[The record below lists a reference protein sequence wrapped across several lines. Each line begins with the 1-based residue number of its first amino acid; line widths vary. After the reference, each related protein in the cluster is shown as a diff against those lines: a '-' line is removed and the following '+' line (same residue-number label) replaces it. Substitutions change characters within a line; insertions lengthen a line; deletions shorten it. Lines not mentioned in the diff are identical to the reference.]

1 MGHPIQPNLRND
13 RSGIVHSALAGYVPC
28 QTRTNPDA
36 YTATDE
42 PITCKNCIKQPVT
55 RADVAEVLA
64 DPQAAD
70 DIDATRLTRAQL
82 DGEACIR
89 CHAFESGMVRVGHGE
104 NGPLFQCVA
113 CTCRSITDKEIKIAF
128 LAGNI
133 STITIL
139 RDLFDEF
146 GLDPD
151 QRAWSAGELLTA
163 EELDEVSHV
172 VKLIVWRR
180 RGVKVPSDPMSL
192 AAVSAGIVVGV
203 ELAEKI
209 GVGVGVADLV
219 ERGAGG
225 LTPQE
230 TEQTLRFVRGLAE
243 SRYVENP
250 DNAEG
255 PPCGDLRCGL
265 CYVVAPASVTG
276 GEV

>member
-1 MGHPIQPNLRND
+1 MHSTNLRNT
-13 RSGIVHSALAGYVPC
+13 RSGIVHAALAGYVIC
-28 QTRTNPDA
+28 QTRTNAGA

-42 PITCKNCIKQPVT
+42 PISCRNCLKQPVT
-55 RADVAEVLA
+55 RAGVAQVLA
-64 DPQAAD
+64 ADPLAAD
-70 DIDATRLTRAQL
+70 DIDVTRLTRAQF

-89 CHAFESGMVRVGHGE
+89 CHASEPGMVRVGHGE
-104 NGPLFQCVA
+104 NGPLFQCL
-113 CTCRSITDKEIKIAF
+113 TCSLHSITDKEIKIAF

-151 QRAWSAGELLTA
+151 RRAWSAKELLTA
-163 EELDEVSHV
+163 EELDEITHT

-180 RGVKVPSDPMSL
+180 RGVKVPGDPMSL
-192 AAVSAGIVVGV
+192 AAMNAGILVGV
-203 ELAEKI
+203 EAAEKYGVAEAYRRVER
-209 GVGVGVADLV
+209 GVGV
-219 ERGAGG
+219 

-230 TEQTLRFVRGLAE
+230 TERTLRFVRGLAE
-243 SRYVENP
+243 SRYIENP

-265 CYVVAPASVTG
+265 CYVVAAADLTG

>member
-13 RSGIVHSALAGYVPC
+13 RSGVVHAALAGYVVC
-28 QTRTNPDA
+28 QARTNAGA

-42 PITCKNCIKQPVT
+42 AVSCRNCLKRPALPAAPAAAT
-55 RADVAEVLA
+55 
-64 DPQAAD
+64 QAAD

-89 CHAFESGMVRVGHGE
+89 CHAAESGMVRVGHGE

-113 CTCRSITDKEIKIAF
+113 CTCRSITDKEVKLCF

-133 STITIL
+133 SAVTIL
-139 RDLFDEF
+139 RDLIDEF

-163 EELDEVSHV
+163 EELDEISHT

-209 GVGVGVADLV
+209 GVGVADLV

-255 PPCGDLRCGL
+255 PPCGDRRCGL